1 MKNGDTK
8 TGAEDRCDERDEWI
22 NTLTEPAYP
31 PPVYLFHRFRQC
43 TARQEI
49 VPKDP
54 AAQKIT
60 IIKLKERNLEML
72 KKDLILRNPLRL
84 MGHENEEIIPVG
96 GFAAVLARHGVGKT
110 ALIVQLALNTLIKNK
125 KVLHVSL
132 NDPVDKVNLWYREV
146 FNCLANQYNVK
157 QVNDLW
163 EDTLPNRF
171 IMTFKVEGFSVPK
184 LEERLADLTE
194 QNIFK
199 PDMLIVDGIPFD
211 GTLKKPLTDLKEFAG
226 RHNLQVWFTVTTH
239 RHQEPC
245 EDGLPIQ
252 MDNISDLFDAIIQL
266 QPEGNKI
273 HINALK
279 GSFSKDAPKMQ
290 ILDPSTMLIQN
301 VK

>member
-1 MKNGDTK
+1 MVADSN
-8 TGAEDRCDERDEWI
+8 EMDEW
-22 NTLTEPAYP
+22 E
-31 PPVYLFHRFRQC
+31 
-43 TARQEI
+43 TARLRADMIPSDHGPCRFPQTNTRQDKTDNKS
-49 VPKDP
+49 V
-54 AAQKIT
+54 AQKAT
-60 IIKLKERNLEML
+60 IIKLKERNLDML

-84 MGHENEEIIPVG
+84 MGHENEEIVPEG

-132 NDPVDKVNLWYREV
+132 NEPVDKVSLWYREV

-184 LEERLADLTE
+184 LEERLTDLTE
-194 QNIFK
+194 QGIFE
-199 PDMLIVDGIPFD
+199 PDMLIIDGIPFD
-211 GTLKKPLTDLKEFAG
+211 ESLREPLTDLKAFAR
-226 RHNLQVWFTVTTH
+226 RHSLQVWFTVTTH
-239 RHQEPC
+239 RHEEPC
-245 EDGLPIQ
+245 EDGLPVQ
-252 MDNISDLFDAIIQL
+252 MNNISDLFEAIIQL
-266 QPEGNKI
+266 QPEGDKI

-279 GSFSKDAPKMQ
+279 GIFADKAPKMQ
-290 ILDPSTMLIQN
+290 VLDPSTMLIQD